1 MTKKQPLLTFEE
13 EKQLHERM
21 LHGDEEA
28 FERLVLANLGLAV
41 YIVKRLPHWNLSG
54 SMTRED
60 LIQEANIALM
70 GAIRT
75 WKPTHRLATY
85 ARGVIYSKVFRAIEN
100 QEHLIAIPVNVQ
112 EGIRRLYKAKT
123 KLTQGLG
130 REPTQKELVEASG
143 LSETQVRDLLLVS
156 HRQPI
161 SLDALNND
169 RLAEEV
175 DHHD

>member
-1 MTKKQPLLTFEE
+1 MSKKQPLLTFDE
-13 EKQLHERM
+13 EKELRERM

-28 FERLVLANLGLAV
+28 FEKLVLANLGLAV
-41 YIVKRLPHWNLSG
+41 YIVKRLPAWNLPG

-100 QEHLIAIPVNVQ
+100 GEHLIAIPVNVQ

-130 REPTQKELVEASG
+130 REPTQKELVEASS
-143 LSETQVRDLLLVS
+143 LSDAQVRDLLLIS
-156 HRQPI
+156 QRQPI